1 MHINNKYL
9 TEKAQ
14 KHKQNRRRR
23 KKKKKTKVDERC
35 ELNKKSTTSVV
46 WIKKK
51 SSVNYQIIVKIL

>member
-23 KKKKKTKVDERC
+23 KKKKKTKADERC

-51 SSVNYQIIVKIL
+51 AV